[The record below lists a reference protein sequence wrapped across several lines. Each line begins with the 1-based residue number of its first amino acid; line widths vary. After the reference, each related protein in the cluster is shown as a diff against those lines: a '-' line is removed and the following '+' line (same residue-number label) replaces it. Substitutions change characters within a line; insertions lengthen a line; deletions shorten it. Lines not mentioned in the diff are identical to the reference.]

1 MGNHRDPPAQPQGCA
16 WAQGGGRSQQQD
28 TAAHGR
34 SRSTRL
40 HLASNHDAYMFQ
52 CKLLPSPTL
61 KHPYFQGDKITKSCC
76 PQDPRPSR
84 FLPGDPP
91 GWIWGQNRDPFERG
105 FVTDC
110 I

>member
-1 MGNHRDPPAQPQGCA
+1 MGNHRDPPAQPQVCA

-61 KHPYFQGDKITKSCC
+61 KHPYFQGDKNHQKLLPTG
-76 PQDPRPSR
+76 PQARPLPPRGPSR
-84 FLPGDPP
+84 VDLGSEQRPL
-91 GWIWGQNRDPFERG
+91 
-105 FVTDC
+105 
-110 I
+110 